1 MFTGLIEST
10 GRTVSLET
18 RGQQARLTVESP
30 FSAQTTSGDSVAV
43 HGCCLTVIE
52 RDDQTLAFD
61 ILTQTLEVT
70 SLGSLSP
77 GALVNLERALRADDR
92 LGGHFVQGHVDTT
105 GV

>member
-18 RGQQARLTVESP
+18 RGQQARLTIEAP
-30 FSAQTTSGDSVAV
+30 FSAQTASGDSVSV
-43 HGCCLTVIE
+43 NGCCLTVIE

-70 SLGSLSP
+70 SLGSFQASIL
-77 GALVNLERALRADDR
+77 ALQE
-92 LGGHFVQGHVDTT
+92 
-105 GV
+105 